1 MATITNQQLS
11 LLAAAPAAGTNQA
24 NTSTSGSGNSNF
36 FEALASAWASALDN
50 QANTLQQDSANIS
63 QDGNDQPSAIT
74 QLTADSL
81 KFGFLTQSA
90 QTSISSVGEGE
101 STMGRKQ

>member
-1 MATITNQQLS
+1 MATVTNQQLS
-11 LLAAAPAAGTNQA
+11 LLAAAPATGTTQA
-24 NTSTSGSGNSNF
+24 NTSSSSSGNNF
-36 FEALASAWASALDN
+36 FEALASAWANALDT
-50 QANTLQQDSANIS
+50 QANALQQDSSAIS
-63 QDGNDQPSAIT
+63 QDGSDQPSAIT

-101 STMGRKQ
+101 STMARSK